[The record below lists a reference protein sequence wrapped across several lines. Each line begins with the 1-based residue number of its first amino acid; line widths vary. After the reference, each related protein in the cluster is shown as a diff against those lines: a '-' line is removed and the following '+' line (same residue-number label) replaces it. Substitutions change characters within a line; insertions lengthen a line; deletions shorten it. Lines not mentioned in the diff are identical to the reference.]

1 MAAIDFP
8 NSPSNGA
15 TYVVSGRK
23 WTYDGTAWNL
33 TSITS
38 TVFDGSVTNS
48 SLASNAVTTVKI
60 LNEAVT
66 WDKLSSDAS
75 IPSIMG
81 VY

>member
-1 MAAIDFP
+1 MPAIDFP

-15 TYVVSGRK
+15 TYTASGRT
-23 WTYDGTAWNL
+23 WTYNGTSWVL
-33 TSITS
+33 TSVTS

-48 SLASNAVTTVKI
+48 SLASNAVTEVKI
-60 LNEAVT
+60 ANSAVS
-66 WDKLSSDAS
+66 WDKLGTDAS

>member
-1 MAAIDFP
+1 
-8 NSPSNGA
+8 
-15 TYVVSGRK
+15 
-23 WTYDGTAWNL
+23 
-33 TSITS
+33 
-38 TVFDGSVTNS
+38 
-48 SLASNAVTTVKI
+48 LASNAVTTVKI